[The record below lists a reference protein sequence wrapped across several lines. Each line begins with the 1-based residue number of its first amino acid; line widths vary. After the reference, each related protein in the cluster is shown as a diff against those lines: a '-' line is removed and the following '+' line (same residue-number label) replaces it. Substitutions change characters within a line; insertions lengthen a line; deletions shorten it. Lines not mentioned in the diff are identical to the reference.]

1 MSNIK
6 IALTNLGKYNEGELV
21 YKWVELPADEA
32 DIQDAFNVIGVHD
45 GTEYEEYFVSDYEAP
60 LGIKIQEYSN
70 VWELNELAEAL
81 ENIEIPEERHGRYEP
96 SDVINFAMEL
106 CNENIVPNADE
117 YVQDIISDDLI
128 NEMVRH
134 HAEQG
139 EWELVKFFLADAD
152 INEEYHWLNG
162 YGNVERLTNDRLE
175 SVMHDLMQE
184 IRNNI

>member
-21 YKWVELPADEA
+21 YKWVELPATDEELTA
-32 DIQDAFNVIGVHD
+32 AFEEIGIN
-45 GTEYEEYFVSDYEAP
+45 EQYEEFFISDYEAP
-60 LGIKIQEYSN
+60 LGIQVGEYEN
-70 VWELNELAEAL
+70 IEKLNELAEAL
-81 ENIEIPEERHGRYEP
+81 EGIEIPEKKHGRYDAG
-96 SDVINFAMEL
+96 DVVNFAMEL

-134 HAEQG
+134 HGEQG
-139 EWELVKFFLADAD
+139 EWERVKFFLADAD
-152 INEEYHWLNG
+152 INEEHHWLNG